1 MSHQRKTLGAGKQPR
16 AFIKKSQWRHFI
28 AAVAKDLL
36 PCWLAGAAVAV
47 ALAHCSNGAH
57 ATQSAKAQSVG
68 LARATVSAALKG
80 AGAEH
85 TISEAVATP
94 TDERG
99 FVTSRHGAGATASGL
114 HGFGRDGAIRKDA
127 RTASDVC
134 STSRPP
140 YALEQAAGG
149 SLHVP
154 EGA

>member
-1 MSHQRKTLGAGKQPR
+1 MSHQIKTLGAEKQPR
-16 AFIKKSQWRHFI
+16 AFIKKSQWRHCI

-36 PCWLAGAAVAV
+36 PWWLAGAAVAV

-57 ATQSAKAQSVG
+57 AAQSAKAQSVG

-85 TISEAVATP
+85 TTIQTAATP
-94 TDERG
+94 PTWG
-99 FVTSRHGAGATASGL
+99 FVTSQSLAGATASGL
-114 HGFGRDGAIRKDA
+114 HGLGRDGAIRKDA
-127 RTASDVC
+127 RTALDVC

-149 SLHVP
+149 FFNVP
-154 EGA
+154 KGA